1 MTEAMRRRAA
11 AARSRAAVRAWE
23 YRQRA
28 HAKGVWFRLRRLLAE
43 SSAVYAIPSSE
54 IESLTAEGFTEE
66 PPGLELEPPKAI
78 FFVAAERAERI
89 AGARRL
95 PVKIGAELLAARCLA
110 LVRFP

>member
-11 AARSRAAVRAWE
+11 AVCSRAAVRTWE
-23 YRQRA
+23 YRQRM

-54 IESLTAEGFTEE
+54 IERLTAEGCTAE
-66 PPGLELEPPKAI
+66 PVGLELEPPKAI
-78 FFVAAERAERI
+78 MFVTAERAGRI
-89 AGARRL
+89 AGARQL
-95 PVKIGAELLAARCLA
+95 PVKIGVELLAARCLA